1 MWLGRI
7 GGTLVI
13 LGSVLCT
20 LAAALIVV
28 GAEGGLRSMALLIV
42 PAGIVPIGVGAAIL
56 AMAGPS
62 PLDGRAL
69 RVGLAMLG
77 IGIVSYLAAN
87 YLPVPAGRN
96 NLQSWPHVILA
107 VVGVLAAFIGVLVTV
122 ASLVRVPGPL
132 RTTGL
137 LLLAG
142 ILLLPI
148 AAVLSNSVTEP
159 PLATIGA
166 ALEVI
171 GFAAVFVGLAGIGV
185 LAIAGDRSA

>member
-28 GAEGGLRSMALLIV
+28 GAKGGLGSMALLIV
-42 PAGIVPIGVGAAIL
+42 SAGIVPIGVGAAIL

>member
-28 GAEGGLRSMALLIV
+28 GAEGGLGSMALLIV

-77 IGIVSYLAAN
+77 IFVVSRL
-87 YLPVPAGRN
+87 
-96 NLQSWPHVILA
+96 
-107 VVGVLAAFIGVLVTV
+107 FK
-122 ASLVRVPGPL
+122 
-132 RTTGL
+132 
-137 LLLAG
+137 
-142 ILLLPI
+142 
-148 AAVLSNSVTEP
+148 
-159 PLATIGA
+159 
-166 ALEVI
+166 
-171 GFAAVFVGLAGIGV
+171 
-185 LAIAGDRSA
+185 RS

>member
-1 MWLGRI
+1 MCILLWCCVCWL
-7 GGTLVI
+7 LW
-13 LGSVLCT
+13 LLC
-20 LAAALIVV
+20 
-28 GAEGGLRSMALLIV
+28 
-42 PAGIVPIGVGAAIL
+42 
-56 AMAGPS
+56 
-62 PLDGRAL
+62 
-69 RVGLAMLG
+69 
-77 IGIVSYLAAN
+77 
-87 YLPVPAGRN
+87 
-96 NLQSWPHVILA
+96 
-107 VVGVLAAFIGVLVTV
+107 VLVTV

-159 PLATIGA
+159 TLPTIAA

-171 GFAAVFVGLAGIGV
+171 GFVAVFVGLAGIGV

>member
-28 GAEGGLRSMALLIV
+28 GAKGGLGSMALLIV

-159 PLATIGA
+159 TLPTIAA

-171 GFAAVFVGLAGIGV
+171 GFVAVFVGLAGIGV